1 MHGPGYSVSAKQIKN
16 MAAILRWTRTV
27 SIRRLHKLS
36 EASKSTATAPLAD
49 NESTVPKPFSEMPG
63 ESSQS

>member
-1 MHGPGYSVSAKQIKN
+1 
-16 MAAILRWTRTV
+16 MATILKWTRTV

-63 ESSQS
+63 ESSQSYLAKKVTARYYMTS